1 MHGPSPDTLYPL
13 PGFSRAVFLKNFI
26 TRPNIEVGDYSY
38 YDDPDG
44 AERFEERNV
53 LHHFDF
59 YGDRLIIG
67 KFVAIASGTRFIMN
81 GANHAM
87 GGFSTYPFN
96 IFQNGWEEGFDPESW
111 TSQSRGDTVVGNDVW
126 IGMDSLIMPG
136 VTIGDGAIVASNST
150 VVSDIPPYAIAGGNP
165 AKVIRMRFDDATIKK
180 LLTIAWW
187 HWPAERITASLDAI
201 RGGDLAALE
210 ACQGDDT

>member
-1 MHGPSPDTLYPL
+1 MQGPSPDTLYPL
-13 PGFSRAVFLKNFI
+13 PGFPRAVFLKDVI

-53 LHHFDF
+53 LHHFEF

-67 KFVAIASGTRFIMN
+67 RFVAIASGTRFIMN

-96 IFQNGWEEGFDPESW
+96 IFQGGWEEGFDVNTW
-111 TSQSRGDTVVGNDVW
+111 LGQSRGDTVVGNDVW
-126 IGMDSLIMPG
+126 LGMESLIMPG
-136 VTIGDGAIVASNST
+136 VRIGDGAIVAARST
-150 VVSDIPPYAIAGGNP
+150 VVTDVPPYAIVGGNP
-165 AKVIRMRFDDATIKK
+165 ARVVRMRFDEATVAR
-180 LLTIAWW
+180 LLEIAWW
-187 HWPAERITASLDAI
+187 HWPVDKITRNLDRI
-201 RGGDLAALE
+201 RGADVTALE
-210 ACQGDDT
+210 EAR

>member
-13 PGFSRAVFLKNFI
+13 PGFPRAIFLKNFI

-44 AERFEERNV
+44 AERFEDRNV

-59 YGDRLIIG
+59 YGDRLVIG
-67 KFVAIASGTRFIMN
+67 RFVAIASGTRFIMN

-96 IFQNGWEEGFDPESW
+96 IFGQGWEDGFDPESW
-111 TSQSRGDTVVGNDVW
+111 IGQSRGDTVIGNDVW
-126 IGMDSLIMPG
+126 IGMGCTIMPG
-136 VTIGDGAIVASNST
+136 VTIGDGAIIAANST

-165 AKVIRMRFDDATIKK
+165 AKVLRTRFDDATIER
-180 LLTIAWW
+180 LCDIAWW
-187 HWPAERITASLDAI
+187 HWPAERITAALNAI
-201 RGGDLAALE
+201 RGADLDALE
-210 ACQGDDT
+210 AFAETPT